1 MGTDRPVAEAAA
13 SPPPASPAPG
23 PGPPAP
29 SSPTFGAPA
38 PGSRG
43 AVAAADR
50 WARAVLPAVSRTFA
64 LSIRFLPG
72 TLGRA
77 VATAYL
83 LDRIADTVEDDGAM
97 PAARKAG
104 LLDAFS
110 AALTD
115 TAAADAFPAAAFDV
129 TGNGA
134 HVGLVRHADRVCLLL
149 RSLPPRTRE
158 IVVRWVRE
166 MIAGMRQFVL
176 RYPSGIRI
184 QTLAEYREYCYYVA
198 GTVGCML
205 TELWR
210 EHSRAIGHR
219 EFAALRER
227 CQRFGEALQTVNIL
241 KDIAWDAEHENAI
254 YIPARALAEH
264 GSGHD
269 TLLSAAHLEG
279 NRAAVAGFVELAWA
293 DLDEALE
300 YLYRL
305 PRRAVAIRAFCVL
318 PLLYAYATLRDLA
331 ASRAMLRAG
340 GSVKISRAEVRWL
353 MVAGLACI
361 GSNRALAALVRRVR
375 TRPFVPGAAAAA
387 AG

>member
-1 MGTDRPVAEAAA
+1 MRAGA
-13 SPPPASPAPG
+13 SV
-23 PGPPAP
+23 
-29 SSPTFGAPA
+29 APA
-38 PGSRG
+38 G
-43 AVAAADR
+43 AATPDLAAADA
-50 WARAVLPAVSRTFA
+50 WAREILPAVSRTFA

-72 TLGRA
+72 MLGRA
-77 VATAYL
+77 VMTAYL
-83 LDRIADTVEDDGAM
+83 LDRIADTVEDDGDM
-97 PAARKAG
+97 PAERKAE

-115 TAAADAFPAAAFDV
+115 APLAKEFPRTAGDV
-129 TGNGA
+129 RGSDD
-134 HVGLVRHADRVCLLL
+134 HVALLRRTDLVCELL

-166 MIAGMRQFVL
+166 MVGGMRKFVL
-176 RYPSGIRI
+176 LYPHGIRI

-210 EHSRAIGHR
+210 EHSTAIGPR
-219 EFAALRER
+219 EYDGLWER

-254 YIPARALAEH
+254 YIPARTLAEH
-264 GSGHD
+264 GSGHE
-269 TLLSAAHLEG
+269 TLLSAAHVEG
-279 NRAAVAGFVELAWA
+279 NHAAVASFVDLAWR

-300 YLYRL
+300 YLFRV
-305 PRRAVAIRAFCVL
+305 PRRALAIRAFCVL

-340 GSVKISRAEVRWL
+340 GSVKISRSEVRWL
-353 MVAGLACI
+353 MVAGL
-361 GSNRALAALVRRVR
+361 GLVWSNRGLAALVRRVR
-375 TRPFVPGAAAAA
+375 VRAFTPFGGAAPAR
-387 AG
+387 

>member
-1 MGTDRPVAEAAA
+1 MGDGHPASGDLAAA
-13 SPPPASPAPG
+13 E
-23 PGPPAP
+23 
-29 SSPTFGAPA
+29 
-38 PGSRG
+38 
-43 AVAAADR
+43 R
-50 WARAVLPAVSRTFA
+50 WAREILPAVSRTFA

-77 VATAYL
+77 VMTAYL
-83 LDRIADTVEDDGAM
+83 LDRIADTVEDDGAT
-97 PAARKAG
+97 PAARKAE
-104 LLDAFS
+104 LLDAFG

-115 TAAADAFPAAAFDV
+115 AAAANAFPAAAFAVAGDA
-129 TGNGA
+129 A
-134 HVGLVRHADRVCLLL
+134 HVDLVRHADRACLLL
-149 RSLPPRTRE
+149 RSLPPRTNA

-166 MIAGMRQFVL
+166 MVAGMRKFVL
-176 RYPSGIRI
+176 LYPAGIRI
-184 QTLAEYREYCYYVA
+184 QTLAEYREYCFYVA

-205 TELWR
+205 TDLWR
-210 EHSRAIGHR
+210 EHSAAIGDR
-219 EFAALRER
+219 EFAGLWDR

-279 NRAAVAGFVELAWA
+279 NQAAVAGFIDLAWA

-300 YLYRL
+300 YLYRV

-331 ASRAMLRAG
+331 SSRAMLRAG

-353 MVAGLACI
+353 MMAGLACLC
-361 GSNRALAALVRRVR
+361 SNRALAALVRRVR
-375 TRPFVPGAAAAA
+375 LRPFVPPGIGAAAPAA